1 MMLHTIL
8 FIRDH
13 RTQIHILHTLEDVSF
28 HKWIRL
34 RKLMDQFLYLQTF
47 GIALSILITRR
58 TGICKF
64 ARTLDKMQMVRIAP
78 CLNIVLAHE
87 I

>member
-8 FIRDH
+8 LVCDH

-34 RKLMDQFLYLQTF
+34 RKLMDQFLHFQTF
-47 GIALSILITRR
+47 GITLSILIT
-58 TGICKF
+58 
-64 ARTLDKMQMVRIAP
+64 
-78 CLNIVLAHE
+78 
-87 I
+87 